1 MNKMWGGVVCALVA
15 LSNRAY
21 CSSQDVNSHSFFSIR
36 SPFQSASPERVTLF
50 RDAPLLNCDGYQGGL
65 QAVVIGGE
73 STNPKALARYFLPF
87 DKDTLIFANDNA
99 PGSTIGG
106 LDNPN
111 FRDVNAF
118 FFNIQTV
125 ANDFKSTVKFSP
137 RHTYVGL
144 GLDWKQYVGS
154 CECGP
159 KRWWLEISFPILH
172 VRNEIKCIETVQN
185 QGVAGAFLGDDLGNP
200 PVGANAVN
208 TSVCE
213 AFKGLKPFFVGAA
226 SGGAVTGSGFKFGK
240 IDGAQSKTGLADIEF
255 KVGYDFAQEEYYHG
269 DLYVGVVIP
278 TGNKPKGE
286 FVFEPIVGNNRH
298 FALMWGGS
306 FGYKLWRSCDDVQ
319 DLRVEFE
326 INGRYLFRNTQ
337 TRSFDL
343 VDKSWSRYM
352 LVYRTFANSQN
363 VTPEEGINVFT
374 QKLHITPRYAQDF
387 NFGLV
392 YDICNWQAEI
402 GYNFWARQSEKV
414 KLKEPFSTTI
424 TFPEVS
430 ASIIS
435 ADTINRAITI
445 KENFAGANLS
455 LGGSESL
462 YNLNAWQQSDLNLH
476 SAVAPCA
483 ISHIVYGSLG
493 SYSDH
498 WCDCWSLFAGMGG
511 SYEFSSVNTAI
522 NRWMVWAKVGVSM

>member
-1 MNKMWGGVVCALVA
+1 MNKLRMSKVLYACAALCGV
-15 LSNRAY
+15 AY
-21 CSSQDVNSHSFFSIR
+21 GKSQDVNSHSFFSIR

-50 RDAPLLNCDGYQGGL
+50 RDAPLKNCDGYQGGL
-65 QAVVIGGE
+65 QAVVFGGK
-73 STNPKALARYFLPF
+73 STNSKALARYFLPF
-87 DKDTLIFANDNA
+87 DKDTLIFANDDA
-99 PGSTIGG
+99 PGSLVNG
-106 LDNPN
+106 LANPN

-125 ANDFKSTVKFSP
+125 NNDFKSIVKFRPHHS
-137 RHTYVGL
+137 YVGL
-144 GLDWKQYVGS
+144 GLDWKQYVGN

-159 KRWWLEISFPILH
+159 KKWWFEVSFPILH
-172 VRNEIKCIETVQN
+172 VRNEIKCTETIQN
-185 QGVAGAFLGDDLGNP
+185 QGITGFGIEGDLVPGTELL
-200 PVGANAVN
+200 VN
-208 TSVCE
+208 DSVCE
-213 AFKGLKPFFVGAA
+213 AFKGLKPFFNGI
-226 SGGAVTGSGFKFGK
+226 AVTGSGFQFGK
-240 IDGAQSKTGLADIEF
+240 IDGAKNRTGVADIEL
-255 KVGYDFAQEEYYHG
+255 KVGYDFAQEECYHG

-306 FGYKLWRSCDDVQ
+306 FGYELWRSCDDTR
-319 DLRVEFE
+319 DLRFEFE

-352 LVYRTFANSQN
+352 LVFREFANSQN
-363 VTPEEGINVFT
+363 GTPEEGINVFT

-392 YDICNWQAEI
+392 YDWCDWQAEL
-402 GYNFWARQSEKV
+402 GYNFWARQSEKA

-424 TFPEVS
+424 TFPDV
-430 ASIIS
+430 AGGTI
-435 ADTINRAITI
+435 AQAINRATTI
-445 KENFAGANLS
+445 KENFAGALLNI
-455 LGGSESL
+455 GAGDQAL
-462 YNLNAWQQSDLNLH
+462 YNLNAWQESDLNLH

-493 SYSDH
+493 RSWDN
-498 WCDCWSLFAGMGG
+498 WCGCWPLFAGIGG

-522 NRWMVWAKVGVSM
+522 NRWMVWGKVGISI